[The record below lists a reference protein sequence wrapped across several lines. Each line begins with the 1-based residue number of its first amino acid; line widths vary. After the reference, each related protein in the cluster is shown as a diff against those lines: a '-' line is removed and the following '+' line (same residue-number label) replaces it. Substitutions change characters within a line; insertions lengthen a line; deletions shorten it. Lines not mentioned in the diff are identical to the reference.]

1 MNWKIKRKKIKNLFE
16 DNSNF
21 QVILDDRTSEVSSLQ
36 QQIDS
41 YVETNS
47 KLIEEKINLERITS
61 DLNSQVKHLDLK
73 LVKLTED
80 NFNLN
85 KVCEEQERKID
96 RLNRDFSITKEE
108 NSSGYKNQM
117 YLEKRLADLQA
128 EVDDLFAENNQIQRT
143 LKIKDSEVEVGQ
155 DKQDKMFDD
164 NSRLY
169 DEVQRLKNHL
179 NVLTDQNRILEDKL
193 EMVKDQ
199 DQIIKSH
206 LQRRNMINDVVHE
219 NRNRITNSYHTLEN

>member
-128 EVDDLFAENNQIQRT
+128 EVDDLIAENNQIQRT